1 MKLIESKFP
10 GISIK
15 RQCELLS
22 LCRST
27 YYYKSRM
34 DDSYN
39 IHLMRHIDEEF
50 TRRPFYGFRR
60 MTISLKNREHKVN
73 PKRVKR
79 LMRRMGIEAIYPKP
93 RLTKPSLNHR
103 KYPYLLKGLSID
115 RPDHVWCS
123 DITYIRMKYGFVYLV
138 AIVDWF
144 SRYVLSF
151 EVSNALDKDF
161 CIKALKRALRSSKP
175 EIFNSDQ
182 GVQFTCEEFTSCL
195 EAFNVT
201 ISMASRGRVYDN
213 IFIERLWRTVKYEE
227 VYLNDYETVKDA
239 ISNLSSYFHFYNN
252 ERPHQALGYKTPCE
266 VYQNDRKDVKIINPQ
281 DRLHDQKVHLKLSSI
296 LS

>member
-1 MKLIESKFP
+1 MRCIDINHPE
-10 GISIK
+10 ISVL
-15 RQCELLS
+15 RQCELLT

-27 YYYKSRM
+27 YYYKSRR

-39 IHLMRHIDEEF
+39 IHLMRHIDEEY
-50 TRRPFYGFRR
+50 TRHPFYGIRR
-60 MTISLKNREHKVN
+60 MRISLRNRGHNVN

-93 RLTKPSLNHR
+93 RLTKASDENKR
-103 KYPYLLKGLSID
+103 YPYLLKGMSIKS
-115 RPDHVWCS
+115 PNQVWCS
-123 DITYIRMKYGFVYLV
+123 DITYIRTKYGFVYLV

-151 EVSNALDKDF
+151 EVSNSLDKDF
-161 CIKALKRALRSSKP
+161 CIKALKKALSTSKP

-182 GVQFTCEEFTSCL
+182 GVQFTCDEFINCL
-195 EAFNVT
+195 EAFNVS
-201 ISMASRGRVYDN
+201 ISMANRGRVYDN

-227 VYLNDYETVKDA
+227 VYLNDYETVKDV
-239 ISNLSSYFHFYNN
+239 ISGLSRYFHFYNN

-266 VYQNDRKDVKIINPQ
+266 VYQNDRKDVKFINPQ
-281 DRLHDQKVHLKLSSI
+281 GRLHAQNVHLINTSI